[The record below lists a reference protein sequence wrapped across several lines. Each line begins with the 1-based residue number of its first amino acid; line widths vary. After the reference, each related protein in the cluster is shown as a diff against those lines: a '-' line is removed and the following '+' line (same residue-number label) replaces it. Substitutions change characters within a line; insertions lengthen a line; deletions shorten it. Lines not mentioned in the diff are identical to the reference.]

1 KKEELSTNIYMERRI
16 NRYIYYQLR
25 ELSRKAPL
33 SIIQT
38 IAYVWQ
44 FELEIKDIIS
54 IIESIRYDL
63 PREEAKKFLVK
74 VA

>member
-1 KKEELSTNIYMERRI
+1 MERRI
-16 NRYIYYQLR
+16 NRFIYYKLR

-74 VA
+74 MA